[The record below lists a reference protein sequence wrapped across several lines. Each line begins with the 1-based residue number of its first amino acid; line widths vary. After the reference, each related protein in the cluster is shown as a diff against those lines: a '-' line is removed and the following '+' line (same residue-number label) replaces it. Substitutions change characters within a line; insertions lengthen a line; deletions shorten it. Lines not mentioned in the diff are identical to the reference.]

1 MRPLSELIDTE
12 DPAWPEVQEWIAGA
26 TNPVEVLP
34 VDRANRDSALL
45 AIQVTTRSPMGAI
58 VYETGGLLIDHGWVR
73 ILVSGHSGLRRSL
86 R

>member
-45 AIQVTTRSPMGAI
+45 AIQVTTRSPMAAGPA
-58 VYETGGLLIDHGWVR
+58 VGREKL
-73 ILVSGHSGLRRSL
+73 SRRSSNRRL
-86 R
+86 